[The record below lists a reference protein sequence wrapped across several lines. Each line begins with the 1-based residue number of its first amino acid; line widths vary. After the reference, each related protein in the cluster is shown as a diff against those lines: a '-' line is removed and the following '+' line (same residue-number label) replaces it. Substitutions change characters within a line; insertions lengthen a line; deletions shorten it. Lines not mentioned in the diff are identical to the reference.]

1 MGPETTMKGT
11 GFKDAKTA
19 YRTIEIVKQK
29 QRNRQVWTINAMYY
43 RAKHHPKQTES
54 MREAMKIFKVWLDQ
68 YKEEKEKENEKKK
81 IVTYKNTTN
90 VSSTPVNSMI
100 HKKKNQI
107 QSKRKHNTDG
117 NNFDDCEDD
126 KMKKS

>member
-1 MGPETTMKGT
+1 MG
-11 GFKDAKTA
+11 
-19 YRTIEIVKQK
+19 
-29 QRNRQVWTINAMYY
+29 
-43 RAKHHPKQTES
+43 KQTES

-68 YKEEKEKENEKKK
+68 YKEEKERENEKKK

-126 KMKKS
+126 KNEKKLKKTKCANVLKEKIGKSNNSHSERRN